1 MLTQYEE
8 LRVARGRTLAHEHDT
23 IEEDLGFLKSS
34 FGIKYLFLTSYFHF
48 LLLLLT
54 FFFFSF
60 LIKIL

>member
-34 FGIKYLFLTSYFHF
+34 FGIKYIFLNFYYIF
-48 LLLLLT
+48 LYYY
-54 FFFFSF
+54 
-60 LIKIL
+60 